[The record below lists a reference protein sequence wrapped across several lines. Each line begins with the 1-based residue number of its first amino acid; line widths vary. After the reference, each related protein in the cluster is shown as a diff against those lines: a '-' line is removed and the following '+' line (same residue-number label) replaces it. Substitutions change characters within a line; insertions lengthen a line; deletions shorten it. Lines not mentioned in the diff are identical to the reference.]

1 MWVCRLKNQGDS
13 KTFCLYLGRVAVA
26 MASAGEISKEQLRSS
41 SVPVSLGNWCKKC
54 SNLHKLIGYPYLVS
68 AWHCG
73 IYIMQAVLNSVQGTV
88 PAFDHQSSSLDFPRY
103 PLARGRMKLNRSKD
117 LERSA
122 PLCIYSGQNR
132 SAVRNRYTFQ
142 KYFLQSRFS
151 WSPADGWSSLAWRS
165 SRSAWSSSFSSAPHA
180 GSEELA
186 APHACAGSSSSSGSS
201 LTRSNLSWGN
211 GGHLSLHIYIL
222 PSCKMNPGWHTIGIR
237 LVYDWHTVVYDWHTW
252 YTVMC
257 GVYDGIRCYV
267 CTVYD
272 GIRWHTV
279 VYGVTCVYGIR
290 WHTVAYGGIRV
301 TCGYGIRLVYDWYT
315 IGIRWYTGA
324 PLGMVYDRYTIW
336 YTDVVLHI
344 SDWKVRWWKL
354 LRWFLK
360 KRVIKLKPRDWYVS
374 VEATRC
380 LPLSSSCQIG
390 VLQRASLDNTAR
402 FPPAAVAAPAP

>member
-1 MWVCRLKNQGDS
+1 MGYCGFVDKKNQGDS

-41 SVPVSLGNWCKKC
+41 SVPVSLGNWCKKL
-54 SNLHKLIGYPYLVS
+54 SNLHKLIGYPYLV

-88 PAFDHQSSSLDFPRY
+88 PAFDHQSRSLDFPRY

-211 GGHLSLHIYIL
+211 GGHLSLHIYTAIL
-222 PSCKMNPGWHTIGIR
+222 QDEPW
-237 LVYDWHTVVYDWHTW
+237 VAYDWHTV
-252 YTVMC
+252 
-257 GVYDGIRCYV
+257 GIRLAYGGIRWCV
-267 CTVYD
+267 VVYD
-272 GIRWHTV
+272 GIRWHTM
-279 VYGVTCVYGIR
+279 VYGAMCVRYTMAYGGIRVTCVYGIR
-290 WHTVAYGGIRV
+290 WHAVVYGSHV
-301 TCGYGIRLVYDWYT
+301 
-315 IGIRWYTGA
+315 
-324 PLGMVYDRYTIW
+324 GMVYDRYTIW
-336 YTDVVLHI
+336 YTDVALHI

-354 LRWFLK
+354 WRWFLK
-360 KRVIKLKPRDWYVS
+360 KRVSKLKPRDWYGS

-380 LPLSSSCQIG
+380 LRLLLLPNWRS
-390 VLQRASLDNTAR
+390 AAR
-402 FPPAAVAAPAP
+402 QSW

>member
-1 MWVCRLKNQGDS
+1 MGYCGFVDKKTRGIQRHFVCIWDELQWQWHR
-13 KTFCLYLGRVAVA
+13 LGR
-26 MASAGEISKEQLRSS
+26 SPRSS
-41 SVPVSLGNWCKKC
+41 CALPQFRFLWVIGVKKL

-88 PAFDHQSSSLDFPRY
+88 PAFDHQSRSLDFPRY

-132 SAVRNRYTFQ
+132 SAVRNRFTFQ

-201 LTRSNLSWGN
+201 LTRSNLSRGN
-211 GGHLSLHIYIL
+211 GGHLSLHIYTAIL
-222 PSCKMNPGWHTIGIR
+222 QDEPWVAYGWYTIGIR
-237 LVYDWHTVVYDWHTW
+237 W

-257 GVYDGIRCYV
+257 GGIRWHTVAYDGIRCYV

-272 GIRWHTV
+272 GIRWYTGHM
-279 VYGVTCVYGIR
+279 CVRY
-290 WHTVAYGGIRV
+290 TMACGGIRV
-301 TCGYGIRLVYDWYT
+301 TCGYGIR
-315 IGIRWYTGA
+315 
-324 PLGMVYDRYTIW
+324 
-336 YTDVVLHI
+336 
-344 SDWKVRWWKL
+344 
-354 LRWFLK
+354 
-360 KRVIKLKPRDWYVS
+360 
-374 VEATRC
+374 
-380 LPLSSSCQIG
+380 
-390 VLQRASLDNTAR
+390 
-402 FPPAAVAAPAP
+402 